1 MKSIY
6 LIVGLSLVLTSFG
19 QNKKPSL
26 LFQKAMSEKGLNH
39 IDPALE
45 LLNQAITADPDDL
58 LSRFQRG
65 IILEEFKKDFKSA
78 LDEFNIIKTKND
90 TFSLLVRRHIADC
103 YFRLQNYKAAHQ
115 MYQAYLNQPGV
126 ILSKN
131 KDINIKMNNCDFA
144 EANMQF
150 KKNIQLVNIGGGVN
164 TEAMEYFPSLSADE
178 TQIYFTRKK
187 DNSLTTDE
195 DIYVAN
201 LVDNK
206 YQNASPVNGPINT
219 EENEGAH
226 TIAPGGKYLL
236 FTACNRKNEFYN
248 TNSCD
253 LYISKLIQNTW
264 GKPNNLGSPVNTSA
278 WESQPSISA
287 DSKTLFFSSNRQ
299 GGYGGLDIWYTK
311 MNEKGQFEEPINAG
325 PMINTP
331 WDEDKPF
338 LHPDGQTIYFVS
350 NGHAGF
356 GGKDIYKTKLIGSI
370 WLTPYNLG
378 QPINSPDDENGIFV
392 NAFGN
397 KGFISAVRPEGKGN
411 SDIYMFDLPADIQP
425 TPVSFVKGKVTNLT
439 GKPQASIGKFIDLS
453 NQEVHSTFMTDS
465 TTGEFMVFL
474 PVGKDY
480 SMNISSKGHL
490 FYSEIYQLKNET
502 GKAIPLHA
510 KLSPIEK
517 GAKIELKNV
526 FFETNQYN
534 IKPESTSELNDVV
547 KFMQSNPNVSLEI
560 GGHTD
565 NVGKEIENKTLSEN
579 RAKSV
584 KDFIIK
590 AGIEA
595 TRLSAVGYGSSKPVE
610 SNKEME
616 GRAKNRRT
624 EITIL

>member
-1 MKSIY
+1 MKSVFIFIA
-6 LIVGLSLVLTSFG
+6 LTCVLVTFG
-19 QNKKPSL
+19 QNKKPSP

-39 IDPALE
+39 IDAALD
-45 LLNQAITADPDDL
+45 LLNQAIAADSDDL
-58 LSRFQRG
+58 LARFQRG
-65 IILEEFKKDFKSA
+65 ILLEEFKKDYKAA
-78 LDEFNIIKTKND
+78 LEEFNIIKEKND

-103 YFRLQNYKAAHQ
+103 FFRLQNYRAAYQ
-115 MYQAYLNQPGV
+115 MYQAYLEQPGV

-131 KDINIKMNNCDFA
+131 KDITLKMINCNFV
-144 EANMQF
+144 EANMNF
-150 KKNIQLVNIGGGVN
+150 KKNIQLVNLGDGVN
-164 TEAMEYFPSLSADE
+164 TEEMEYFPSLSADE

-195 DIYVAN
+195 DIYVSN
-201 LVDNK
+201 FTDNK
-206 YQNASPVNGPINT
+206 YQPAIPVNGPINT
-219 EENEGAH
+219 DENEGAH
-226 TIAPGGKYLL
+226 TIAPGGKFLL

-253 LYISKLIQNTW
+253 LYISKLNQNTW
-264 GKPNNLGSPVNTSA
+264 GKPNNMGTAINTSA

-287 DSKTLFFSSNRQ
+287 DSKTLFFASNRP

-311 MNEKGQFEEPINAG
+311 MNDKGQFEEPVNAG
-325 PMINTP
+325 PMVNTA

-411 SDIYMFDLPADIQP
+411 SDIYMFELPQDIQP
-425 TPVSFVKGKVTNLT
+425 TPVSYVKGKVTNLI

-453 NQEVHSTFMTDS
+453 SQEVYTSFNTDS
-465 TTGEFMVFL
+465 STGEFMVCL
-474 PVGKDY
+474 PVGRDY
-480 SMNISSKGHL
+480 SLNITSKGHL
-490 FYSEIYQLKNET
+490 FYSEIYKLKNEL
-502 GKAIPLHA
+502 GKALPLHA

-517 GAKIELKNV
+517 GSKIELKNV
-526 FFETNQYN
+526 FFETNLFN
-534 IKPESTSELNDVV
+534 IQPESAAELNEVV
-547 KFMQSNPNVSLEI
+547 KFLQNNPQVSLEI

-565 NVGKEIENKTLSEN
+565 NVGKESDNKMLSEN

-584 KDFIIK
+584 MNFIVK
-590 AGIEA
+590 AGIDE
-595 TRLSAVGYGSSKPVE
+595 TRLRAVGYGSSKQIE
-610 SNKEME
+610 SNKEAE